1 MADIIFIPDRYLDVA
16 EKISILLSERYL
28 HNHFQPICC
37 NSDILSGDMVTCIE
51 KVESRIEKEMEVF
64 ANGALAAFTMKEPF
78 EF

>member
-28 HNHFQPICC
+28 HNHFQPIYC
-37 NSDILSGDMVTCIE
+37 NSDIVSGDMVTCTE
-51 KVESRIEKEMEVF
+51 KVDARIEKEMEVF
-64 ANGALAAFTMKEPF
+64 ANGAFAAFTMREPF